1 MEIATKIAPLGLAL
15 IMLGLG
21 MSLTVKDFTRVI
33 KFPKDFFVG
42 FVCQMLVLP
51 IIGFTLIKLLNTPI
65 ELALGVMIIAA
76 APGGVTSNVLT
87 KFADGDVA
95 LSISLTAIISLIS
108 IISVPFIIF
117 LSIDLL
123 NITYVAR
130 EISMIGIS
138 LKMFFVV
145 TIPVLLGMII
155 RYFAENFI
163 LKNVLLIQRLSIA
176 LFVLVFVSIYIE
188 EWDNIVSFITRAG
201 LIALVLNIVMMI
213 VGFYVAKF
221 FASGVAQQRCIS
233 LECGLQNGTLAV
245 FVSTQLFDEM
255 VYIVPTAA
263 YALIMMVT
271 SLIFVFIVRKQLA
284 KILFIFLSNYLNYKY
299 RQVNF
304 DKFIKF
310 FFCISNIVFW

>member
-21 MSLTVKDFTRVI
+21 MSLTVKDFTRII

-155 RYFAENFI
+155 RYFAEDFI

-255 VYIVPTAA
+255 IYIVPTAA

-271 SLIFVFIVRKQLA
+271 SLIFVFVVRKT
-284 KILFIFLSNYLNYKY
+284 S
-299 RQVNF
+299 
-304 DKFIKF
+304 
-310 FFCISNIVFW
+310 